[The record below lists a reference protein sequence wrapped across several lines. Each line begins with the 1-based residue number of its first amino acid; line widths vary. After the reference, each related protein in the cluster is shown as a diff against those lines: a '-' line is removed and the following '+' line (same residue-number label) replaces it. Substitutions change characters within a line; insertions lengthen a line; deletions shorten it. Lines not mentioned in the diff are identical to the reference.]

1 MANFVFEKNIIV
13 SNLKNPEAIIAGC
26 DEVGR
31 GCLAGPVVGC
41 CLTFK
46 KNAPTNLLDQI
57 TDSKKLTKSKREKL
71 SSQIK
76 NYAFYAIA
84 AVDVPMIDE
93 INILQASLLA
103 MKTAYLKLQQTIN
116 IDSLIIDGNQ
126 KFHATIPTYTLING
140 DNLSLNIAGASILAK
155 VYRDALMVNFAK
167 TYPYYAWEKNAG
179 YGTKT
184 HLEGLKQY
192 GITPLHRKTFA
203 PIKQLINNS
212 NPITSKP

>member
-1 MANFVFEKNIIV
+1 MANFTFEKNIIT
-13 SNLKNPEAIIAGC
+13 SNLKKPEAIIAGC

-46 KNAPTNLLDQI
+46 NNAPKSLLEQI

-71 SSQIK
+71 STQIK
-76 NYAFYAIA
+76 EHAFYAIA
-84 AVDVPMIDE
+84 KVDVPIIDE

-103 MKTAYLKLQQTIN
+103 MKTAYLELQQTIK

-126 KFHATIPTYTLING
+126 KFVATIPIYTLVNG

-155 VYRDALMVNFAK
+155 VYRDNLMAEFAK
-167 TYPYYAWEKNAG
+167 TYPYYAWERNAG
-179 YGTKT
+179 YGTKV
-184 HLEGLKQY
+184 HLEGLKNY
-192 GITPLHRKTFA
+192 GVTSLHRKTFA
-203 PIKQLINNS
+203 PIKQIINNL
-212 NPITSKP
+212 NNIKP